1 MDNPLTG
8 DGIKSWLDAE
18 VRKARIAKA
27 KKYVEDTSI
36 DTELFAPPRGCLH
49 IIIDTG
55 FRLKSHNTRK
65 KSAVILGIFQAL
77 LTK

>member
-1 MDNPLTG
+1 MENPLTG
-8 DGIKSWLDAE
+8 DGIKDWLDAE

-55 FRLKSHNTRK
+55 FRLKSH
-65 KSAVILGIFQAL
+65 GIVLRSISTPTMQAFYGD
-77 LTK
+77 